1 MSTVKYTKS
10 MSDFQIEEKARKMGM
25 KYPDEINVIINKDVK

>member
-10 MSDFQIEEKARKMGM
+10 LSDFQIEEKARKMGM
-25 KYPDEINVIINKDVK
+25 KYPEEVNVIISKDVK

>member
-10 MSDFQIEEKARKMGM
+10 MSDFQIEERARKMGM
-25 KYPDEINVIINKDVK
+25 KYPDDMNVIINKDVK